1 MIARIKLNRRARFD
15 RLSGAKCRLSDTYK
29 QCPAG
34 LYIEPM
40 KKRQQRGFTL
50 YELLVTIMIIGVI
63 MAIGVPNMA
72 EFTQNSRLTST
83 SNDMLSSFYIARSEA
98 ARSKSNITICAS
110 ANSLDPAAACGGT
123 FNDGWII
130 FVDLN
135 GDLVHDAPAES
146 IVKAFPP
153 VATGVVITTAANAN
167 YFAFAGTGLGRG
179 DVGGNPAFS
188 TAMICDSRGVDTAP
202 GGRATA
208 RRMVATPIGRATII
222 SDKQMILN
230 AGGVCP

>member
-1 MIARIKLNRRARFD
+1 
-15 RLSGAKCRLSDTYK
+15 
-29 QCPAG
+29 
-34 LYIEPM
+34 M
-40 KKRQQRGFTL
+40 KKRHQHGFTL
-50 YELLVTIMIIGVI
+50 YELLTTIMVIGVI

-83 SNDMLSSFYIARSEA
+83 SNDMLSSIQVARSEA
-98 ARSKSNITICAS
+98 ARSKSNVTICAS

-135 GDLVHDAPAES
+135 GDLVHDAPAET
-146 IVKAFPP
+146 IIRAHPP
-153 VATGVVITTAANAN
+153 VATGVVVTTNANAN

-179 DVGGNPAFS
+179 DVGVTPALS
-188 TAMICDSRGVDTAP
+188 TAMICDSRGIDTAP

-222 SDKQMILN
+222 SDKTMILN

>member
-1 MIARIKLNRRARFD
+1 M
-15 RLSGAKCRLSDTYK
+15 SDTYK
-29 QCPAG
+29 QGQSG

-40 KKRQQRGFTL
+40 KNRYQQGFTL
-50 YELLVTIMIIGVI
+50 YELLTTIMIIGVI

-83 SNDMLSSFYIARSEA
+83 SNDLLSSFYIGRSEA

-123 FNDGWII
+123 FTDGWII

-135 GDLVHDAPAES
+135 GDLVHDAPAET
-146 IVKAFPP
+146 IIKAFPP
-153 VATGVVITTAANAN
+153 VATGVTVTTAANAN

-179 DVGGNPAFS
+179 DVGGLPSFT

>member
-1 MIARIKLNRRARFD
+1 M
-15 RLSGAKCRLSDTYK
+15 SDTYK
-29 QCPAG
+29 QCPSG

-40 KKRQQRGFTL
+40 KNRYQNGFTL
-50 YELLVTIMIIGVI
+50 YELLTTIMIIGVI

-83 SNDMLSSFYIARSEA
+83 SSDLLSSFYIGRSEA

-123 FNDGWII
+123 FSDGWII

-135 GDLVHDAPAES
+135 GDLVHDAPAET
-146 IVKAFPP
+146 IIKAFPP
-153 VATGVVITTAANAN
+153 VATGVTVTTAANAN

-179 DVGGNPAFS
+179 DVGGLPSFT

>member
-1 MIARIKLNRRARFD
+1 
-15 RLSGAKCRLSDTYK
+15 LSDTYK

-40 KKRQQRGFTL
+40 KKRQQHGFTL
-50 YELLVTIMIIGVI
+50 YELLTTIMIIGVI

-83 SNDMLSSFYIARSEA
+83 SNDMLASFYIARSEA

-153 VATGVVITTAANAN
+153 VATGVVITTAANAT
-167 YFAFAGTGLGRG
+167 YFAFFRRSRLVLSSRPLPMPLTLPLQALGS
-179 DVGGNPAFS
+179 VAVMSAAF
-188 TAMICDSRGVDTAP
+188 P
-202 GGRATA
+202 LLA
-208 RRMVATPIGRATII
+208 R
-222 SDKQMILN
+222 Q
-230 AGGVCP
+230 

>member
-1 MIARIKLNRRARFD
+1 M
-15 RLSGAKCRLSDTYK
+15 SDTYN
-29 QCPAG
+29 QCPRG
-34 LYIEPM
+34 LYIESM
-40 KKRQQRGFTL
+40 KKRQQHGFTL
-50 YELLVTIMIIGVI
+50 YELLTTIMIIGVI

-83 SNDMLSSFYIARSEA
+83 SNDMLASFYIARSEA

-110 ANSLDPAAACGGT
+110 ANSLDPAAVCGGT
-123 FNDGWII
+123 FNDGWIV

-135 GDLVHDAPAES
+135 GDLVHDAPAET
-146 IVKAFPP
+146 IVRAYPP
-153 VATGVVITTAANAN
+153 VATGVVVTVNANSN

-179 DVGGNPAFS
+179 DVGGNPALS
-188 TAMICDSRGVDTAP
+188 TVMICDSRGIDVAP

-208 RRMVATPIGRATII
+208 RRLVATPIGRATII
-222 SDKQMILN
+222 SDKTMILN

>member
-1 MIARIKLNRRARFD
+1 
-15 RLSGAKCRLSDTYK
+15 
-29 QCPAG
+29 
-34 LYIEPM
+34 M
-40 KKRQQRGFTL
+40 KKRHQHGFTL
-50 YELLVTIMIIGVI
+50 YELLTTIMIIGVI

-72 EFTQNSRLTST
+72 EFTQNSRLTGT
-83 SNDMLSSFYIARSEA
+83 SNDMLSSFHIARSEA
-98 ARSKSNITICAS
+98 ARSKSNITISAS
-110 ANSLDPAAACGGT
+110 VNSLDPAAACGGT

-135 GDLVHDAPAES
+135 GDLVHDAPAET
-146 IVKAFPP
+146 IVRAFPP
-153 VATGVVITTAANAN
+153 VATGIVVTANANAN

-179 DVGGNPAFS
+179 DVGGNPALS
-188 TAMICDSRGVDTAP
+188 TVMICDSRGIDVAP

-222 SDKQMILN
+222 SDKTMILN